1 MNCEMAQRKLS
12 AYLDGELDAAL
23 HQELAGHLRQCPGC
37 REELEELGGVDT
49 LLRSLPQYH
58 PTADFTR
65 VVLVLSRVQD
75 PVAPGQS
82 RPFLVRAWKAML
94 EYCERFIELLEPE
107 ARVGTRS
114 LDEFNDIPASFIG
127 YAYFRILG
135 LQG

>member
-23 HQELAGHLRQCPGC
+23 HQVLAGHLRQCPEC

-49 LLRSLPQYH
+49 LLRSLPRYH
-58 PTADFTR
+58 PTADFAQ
-65 VVLVLSRVQD
+65 VVVSRVQD
-75 PVAPGQS
+75 RVAPGPS
-82 RPFLVRAWKAML
+82 RHFLHRAWKAVL

-135 LQG
+135 SES

>member
-37 REELEELGGVDT
+37 REELEELGGVDI

-58 PTADFTR
+58 PTADFAQ
-65 VVLVLSRVQD
+65 VVVSRVQD
-75 PVAPGQS
+75 RVAPGQS
-82 RPFLVRAWKAML
+82 RPFLIRAWKFLL
-94 EYCERFIELLEPE
+94 EYAEKFFELLEPE

-135 LQG
+135 SES